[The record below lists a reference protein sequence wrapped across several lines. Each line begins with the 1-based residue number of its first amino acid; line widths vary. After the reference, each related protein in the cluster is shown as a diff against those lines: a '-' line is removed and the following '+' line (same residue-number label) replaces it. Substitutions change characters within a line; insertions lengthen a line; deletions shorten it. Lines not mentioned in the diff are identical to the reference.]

1 MIGGSCMDVSV
12 QTRRIADQSAGQA
25 KRTFDKAA
33 TATAQG
39 TRRVEQNALTA
50 VNEAR
55 ECYIRMLDMA
65 QENTVAAFDLARD
78 LATVQTPSEFV
89 EICTIRTRD
98 AYSAFSEQTKE
109 MAELAQKV
117 AKSAVP
123 LTNGL
128 TVRSVKRSN

>member
-1 MIGGSCMDVSV
+1 MSDVSV
-12 QTRRIADQSAGQA
+12 HTRRLTEKGAGEA
-25 KRTFDKAA
+25 KRTFNKAA
-33 TATAQG
+33 DATAEG
-39 TRRVEQNALTA
+39 TRRAEQNALTA
-50 VNEAR
+50 ANGVR

-65 QENTVAAFDLARD
+65 QENTVAAFEVARD

-89 EICTIRTRD
+89 EVCNARARE

-109 MAELAQKV
+109 LSELAQKV

-128 TVRSVKRSN
+128 TSPFRQGQ